1 LIRGWGHRIR
11 LGGEG
16 NRSIPFIIVSDT
28 AKAAKAIYK
37 NVDFEGYTLLGGF
50 FDPKNTNRFGWEK
63 EGDAGGASAGIYKFN
78 GHKDMYILSYRGS
91 SNSPFTK
98 GDGRKD
104 WTVDDAAL
112 AAGITPERAAD
123 CVGYA
128 EQLKKQ
134 YAGAFILVVGHS
146 LGGYLAQVV
155 GVKCDL
161 PFITYNAPPAL
172 GTFSGNLADGTRA
185 LKFKLGLNFRIDWD
199 PVSKFTLGSHV
210 GPVIVLPHVGIN
222 ILDAHTNDAIEKSM
236 ARSKYADMVAMA
248 LITAAN
254 K

>member
-1 LIRGWGHRIR
+1 M
-11 LGGEG
+11 
-16 NRSIPFIIVSDT
+16 PFITVGDT

-37 NVDFEGYTLLGGF
+37 NNDFEGYTLLGGF

-63 EGDAGGASAGIYKFN
+63 AGDAGGASAGIYKFN

-112 AAGITPERAAD
+112 AAGMTPERASD
-123 CVGYA
+123 CITYA
-128 EQLKKQ
+128 QQLKLQ
-134 YAGAFILVVGHS
+134 YKDAFILVVGHS

-172 GTFSGNLADGTRA
+172 GTFSGSLADGTKA
-185 LKFKLGLNFRIDWD
+185 HKFRKGCNLRIDWD
-199 PVSKFTLGSHV
+199 PVSRLTAGSHV
-210 GPVIVLPHVGIN
+210 GPVITLPHVGIN
-222 ILDAHTNDAIEKSM
+222 ILNAHTNGAIEKSM
-236 ARSKYADMVAMA
+236 AEAEFRDTVAMA
-248 LITAAN
+248 FITAAN
-254 K
+254 RGF